1 LINAV
6 FLVDV
11 VLMVVVRFQDRV
23 HVVQTL
29 TVQVGINVVII
40 NVVTWIRMSFVAKIR
55 TAVNRFRNVVKM
67 VRVSHLVN
75 VVEMVTVIQMKSV
88 AVIIVFHKMSVVI
101 TQTAARVRYVVMI
114 LSVVHQMNVVGFLT
128 V

>member
-29 TVQVGINVVII
+29 TVQVRINVVII